1 MLLLVVFSAFW
12 AAFRPLRPTEKMMLM
27 VSFPF
32 AYALAIG
39 QNEKNFRESVA
50 EKYQGIAGLR
60 LCRPHAVH
68 HRDQLVCVGRI
79 GGVASLLQLSGGL
92 LGAARRGDCRIAR
105 IIADQPGIIGER
117 LLEGA
122 INPEAIDH
130 PRALPIDVLMGD
142 DIGGGAAPA
151 SARLD
156 TEQVMAVA
164 ASGGGDLVT
173 TPAGLKRRL
182 GQYQLGRHPGLATG
196 GPGRCGKPIQETLY
210 MFTLA
215 AGCGCHG
222 LPDVAPALTH
232 LAKTGSSRSRIR
244 H

>member
-39 QNEKNFRESVA
+39 QNWKNFRESVA
-50 EKYQGIAGLR
+50 KKDQGITAVR
-60 LCRPHAVH
+60 LCRPHAIH
-68 HRDQLVCVGRI
+68 HRDQLVSVGRV
-79 GGVASLLQLSGGL
+79 GGVATILQRSGGL
-92 LGAARRGDCRIAR
+92 LGTTCCGYRCIAR

-142 DIGGGAAPA
+142 DIGGRAVPAP
-151 SARLD
+151 ARLD
-156 TEQVMAVA
+156 PEQVVA
-164 ASGGGDLVT
+164 ITATGGGDFMAP
-173 TPAGLKRRL
+173 PAGLKRRL
-182 GQYQLGRHPGLATG
+182 GQ
-196 GPGRCGKPIQETLY
+196 
-210 MFTLA
+210 
-215 AGCGCHG
+215 
-222 LPDVAPALTH
+222 D
-232 LAKTGSSRSRIR
+232 
-244 H
+244 